1 MATLDLR
8 RQAAAANV
16 TLTER
21 TPLTAHDRE
30 RAIATWK
37 TRMVNEHISAR
48 VFAQLIP
55 QMMRA
60 GIDPSWQESI
70 SIMVS
75 DELRHGRQCAE
86 MVHALGGEAVA
97 ELPEELT
104 EVPLHEDAEP
114 MEAFL
119 RNILSI
125 SCLSETVA
133 VALIRAEKNEVSTPE
148 MESTLDEI
156 LADEVQHARF
166 GWRVLDEVAPTL
178 SSDTRARLSDYLIG
192 AFRHLAEHELHYL
205 PIDNVPTEEATA
217 YGVCDGRD
225 ARRLFF
231 DTVEKVIVP
240 RLQEH
245 GFRAQE
251 AWMASQRPIPVKDV
265 RAPALQPQVS

>member
-1 MATLDLR
+1 MAILDLR
-8 RQAAAANV
+8 RQASEAGV
-16 TLTER
+16 TLTQR
-21 TPLTAHDRE
+21 TPLTEYDRQ

-37 TRMVNEHISAR
+37 ARMVNEHVSAR

-70 SIMVS
+70 SLMVT
-75 DELRHGRQCAE
+75 DELRHGRQCAG
-86 MVHALGGEAVA
+86 MVHALGGEPVA
-97 ELPEELT
+97 EIPDALAD
-104 EVPLHEDAEP
+104 VPLHEDVEP
-114 MEAFL
+114 MEGFL
-119 RNILSI
+119 RNILSV
-125 SCLSETVA
+125 SCLGETVA

-166 GWRVLDEVAPTL
+166 GWLVLDELVPQL
-178 SSDTRARLSDYLIG
+178 SEETRLRLSDYLIG

-205 PIDNVPTEEATA
+205 PIGDVPSEEAAA

-240 RLQEH
+240 RLEEH
-245 GFRAQE
+245 GFKAE
-251 AWMASQRPIPVKDV
+251 AAWQASQRPLPIKGARPQDH
-265 RAPALQPQVS
+265 QPLAR

>member
-8 RQAAAANV
+8 RQASEAKVA
-16 TLTER
+16 LTER
-21 TPLTAHDRE
+21 TPLTELDRQ

-60 GIDPSWQESI
+60 GLDPSWQEAI
-70 SIMVS
+70 SVMVT

-97 ELPEELT
+97 ELPEFLS
-104 EVPLHEDAEP
+104 EVPLHEDADPLEG
-114 MEAFL
+114 FL

-125 SCLSETVA
+125 CCLSETVA
-133 VALIRAEKNEVSTPE
+133 VALIRAEKNEISTPE
-148 MESTLDEI
+148 MEATLDEI

-166 GWRVLDEVAPTL
+166 GWRILDTLAPEL
-178 SSDTRARLSDYLIG
+178 SDATRDRLSNYLIG
-192 AFRHLAEHELHYL
+192 AFRHLVEHELHYL
-205 PIDNVPTEEATA
+205 PIDEIPSEEAAA

-231 DTVEKVIVP
+231 DTVEQVIVP

-245 GFRAQE
+245 GFKAKE
-251 AWMASQRPIPVKDV
+251 AWMASQRPVPV
-265 RAPALQPQVS
+265 RASGAPQGRPEAS

>member
-21 TPLTAHDRE
+21 TPLTEMDRQ

-60 GIDPSWQESI
+60 GINPTWQESI

-86 MVHALGGEAVA
+86 MVHALGGEPVA
-97 ELPEELT
+97 DLPETLT
-104 EVPLHEDAEP
+104 SVPLHEDADP
-114 MEAFL
+114 MEGFL

-148 MESTLDEI
+148 MESTLDQI

-166 GWRVLDEVAPTL
+166 GWRILDEVAPGL
-178 SSDTRARLSDYLIG
+178 SAETRGRLSDYLIG

-205 PIDNVPTEEATA
+205 PIDNVPSDEAGA

-245 GFRAQE
+245 GFKAKE
-251 AWMASQRPIPVKDV
+251 AWMASQRPLPIKG
-265 RAPALQPQVS
+265 AQPQAHP